1 MIDDVVVVSDSNIFF
16 DLLSSGLLNEF
27 FRLPCKIATTD
38 FVVDEIMD
46 PDQKR
51 SIDLF
56 IRTKELNVES
66 FGPQEV
72 LDIVSIFEKNSNNAS
87 ITDCSVWYYAK
98 KTNGRLLTGDAKLR
112 RSAMK
117 DNVKVSGFL
126 YVLDNLVE
134 YGLVDKKVCA
144 ERLEHLLE
152 INKRLPKEECVLRI
166 KSWRSLQ

>member
-1 MIDDVVVVSDSNIFF
+1 MIDEVVVVSDSNIFF
-16 DLLSSGLLNEF
+16 DLFSAGLLNEF

-38 FVVDEIMD
+38 FVIDEIMNH
-46 PDQKR
+46 DQKR
-51 SIDLF
+51 SINLF
-56 IRTKELNVES
+56 IRTRELHVEN
-66 FGPQEV
+66 FGPLELLNIASV
-72 LDIVSIFEKNSNNAS
+72 FEKNGNNAS

-117 DNVKVSGFL
+117 DNVKVSGVL

-166 KSWRSLQ
+166 RSWRKRQ

>member
-38 FVVDEIMD
+38 FVVDEIMN

-87 ITDCSVWYYAK
+87 ITDCSV
-98 KTNGRLLTGDAKLR
+98 
-112 RSAMK
+112 
-117 DNVKVSGFL
+117 
-126 YVLDNLVE
+126 
-134 YGLVDKKVCA
+134 
-144 ERLEHLLE
+144 
-152 INKRLPKEECVLRI
+152 
-166 KSWRSLQ
+166 

>member
-1 MIDDVVVVSDSNIFF
+1 MIDEVVVVSDSNIFF
-16 DLLSSGLLNEF
+16 DLLSAGLLNEF
-27 FRLPCKIATTD
+27 FLLPCKIATTD
-38 FVVDEIMD
+38 FVIDEILN

-51 SIDLF
+51 SINLF
-56 IRTKELNVES
+56 IKTKELHVENFDS
-66 FGPQEV
+66 QEL
-72 LDIVSIFEKNSNNAS
+72 LDIASIFEKNGNNAS

-112 RSAMK
+112 RSAMT

-134 YGLVDKKVCA
+134 YGLVDKRICA

-152 INKRLPKEECVLRI
+152 INERLPKEECVLRI
-166 KSWRSLQ
+166 MSWKRLQ

>member
-1 MIDDVVVVSDSNIFF
+1 MIDEVVVVSDSNIFF
-16 DLLSSGLLNEF
+16 DLLSAGLLNEF

-38 FVVDEIMD
+38 FVIDEILN

-51 SIDLF
+51 NINLF
-56 IRTKELNVES
+56 IKTKELHVENFDS
-66 FGPQEV
+66 QGL
-72 LDIVSIFEKNSNNAS
+72 LDIASIFEKNGNNAS

-134 YGLVDKKVCA
+134 YGLVDKRICA
-144 ERLEHLLE
+144 ERLEYLLE
-152 INKRLPKEECVLRI
+152 INERLPKEECVLRI
-166 KSWRSLQ
+166 MSWKRLQ

>member
-1 MIDDVVVVSDSNIFF
+1 
-16 DLLSSGLLNEF
+16 
-27 FRLPCKIATTD
+27 
-38 FVVDEIMD
+38 
-46 PDQKR
+46 
-51 SIDLF
+51 
-56 IRTKELNVES
+56 
-66 FGPQEV
+66 
-72 LDIVSIFEKNSNNAS
+72 
-87 ITDCSVWYYAK
+87 
-98 KTNGRLLTGDAKLR
+98 
-112 RSAMK
+112 MK